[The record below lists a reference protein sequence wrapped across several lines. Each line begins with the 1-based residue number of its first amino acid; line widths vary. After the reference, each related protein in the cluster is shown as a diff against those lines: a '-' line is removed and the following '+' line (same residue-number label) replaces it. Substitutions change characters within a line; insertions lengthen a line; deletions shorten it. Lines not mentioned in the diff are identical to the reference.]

1 MVAELLDESRHDVL
15 VHQLEVL
22 RVLLGGDLLE
32 APPVVLLELLLE
44 LVGDVLLVVLGNR
57 HNFFAVQVQRLLQC
71 FLRLGV
77 LVLPQQLVKRLVGS
91 VLQLFDQLL
100 LLWVGLRRSLEL
112 GQLLLH
118 RLLLGGVVLGQ
129 EALELALQLGL
140 PVEGRQHFLDEGARV
155 DLRVWPVEW
164 HLERRVTV
172 VRGAY
177 ILAAER
183 AGLGP
188 CGGRLVGRERI
199 LSLRKSLLP
208 HLTPQCDVG
217 PLHAVDLLT
226 DDLTLLG
233 QRGHRLLR
241 KRVTHRLVEQAKL
254 TLELLVALL
263 LAELELLG
271 VHAA

>member
-1 MVAELLDESRHDVL
+1 MVAELLDESRHDIL

-22 RVLLGGDLLE
+22 RVLQGGDLLE

-91 VLQLFDQLL
+91 VLQLLDQLL
-100 LLWVGLRRSLEL
+100 LLRVWLRRSLEL

-129 EALELALQLGL
+129 ETLELALQLGL
-140 PVEGRQHFLDEGARV
+140 PVEGRQHFVDEGARV
-155 DLRVWPVEW
+155 DLRVWPVER
-164 HLERRVTV
+164 HLERGVTV

-177 ILAAER
+177 ILAA
-183 AGLGP
+183 
-188 CGGRLVGRERI
+188 
-199 LSLRKSLLP
+199 
-208 HLTPQCDVG
+208 
-217 PLHAVDLLT
+217 
-226 DDLTLLG
+226 
-233 QRGHRLLR
+233 
-241 KRVTHRLVEQAKL
+241 
-254 TLELLVALL
+254 
-263 LAELELLG
+263 
-271 VHAA
+271 